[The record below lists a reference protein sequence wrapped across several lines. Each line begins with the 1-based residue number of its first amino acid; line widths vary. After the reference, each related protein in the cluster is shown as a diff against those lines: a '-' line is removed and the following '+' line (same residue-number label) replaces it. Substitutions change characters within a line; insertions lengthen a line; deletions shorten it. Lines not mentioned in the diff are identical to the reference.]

1 MSTKSISLFDRGIL
15 LQAVGD
21 SFRKLDPRL
30 EVKNPVMFITLIGA
44 ILTFWQLF
52 TSKEPFGYVLQVAL
66 WLFFTVIFANFAEA
80 VAEGRGK
87 AQARA
92 LRASRRELAAQR
104 RRKDGSL
111 ETIDATQLNKGDV
124 VFVKAGELIPGDGEV
139 IEGAASVDESAITGE
154 SAPVIR
160 EAGGDRSAVT
170 GGTSVLSDQ
179 LLVRITANPGEGFL
193 DHMISLVEGA
203 TRQKTPNSAMVATW

>member
-1 MSTKSISLFDRGIL
+1 MSTKTISLFDRGIL

-30 EVKNPVMFITLIGA
+30 EVKNPVMFVTLIGA

-92 LRASRRELAAQR
+92 LRASRRQLAAQR
-104 RRKDGSL
+104 RRKDGSF
-111 ETIDATQLNKGDV
+111 ESVDATQLNKGDV

-154 SAPVIR
+154 SAPGHPR
-160 EAGGDRSAVT
+160 GGRRPQRRHRRHQRAF
-170 GGTSVLSDQ
+170 
-179 LLVRITANPGEGFL
+179 RPAC
-193 DHMISLVEGA
+193 
-203 TRQKTPNSAMVATW
+203 

>member
-44 ILTFWQLF
+44 ILPFWQLF

-80 VAEGRGK
+80 VAEGRDK

-92 LRASRRELAAQR
+92 LRASPRELA
-104 RRKDGSL
+104 
-111 ETIDATQLNKGDV
+111 
-124 VFVKAGELIPGDGEV
+124 
-139 IEGAASVDESAITGE
+139 
-154 SAPVIR
+154 
-160 EAGGDRSAVT
+160 
-170 GGTSVLSDQ
+170 
-179 LLVRITANPGEGFL
+179 
-193 DHMISLVEGA
+193 
-203 TRQKTPNSAMVATW
+203 